1 MSLTAA
7 VLLNR
12 LTTRAKIRHMRALM
26 TLCEL
31 RGMGR
36 AAQALGITQPA
47 MSQLVAELEKLLDTR
62 LFLRH
67 SKGVDPTPAALDL
80 LPIASRIVA
89 ATEEGAERIASHHR
103 REGGMVRVGSSAA
116 ATGAL
121 LDAALPAFGA
131 AHPNIFT
138 QVQTVIGQAL
148 DNAFS
153 GDEFDVVCCRER
165 EVLPDG
171 WAFEALVPDE
181 LIVAAGTSHPLA
193 QQAGK
198 VSIEALSRATWVQH
212 TAVSLA
218 RDQFDML
225 RERHG
230 WDELKLVHVTSR
242 IPVLSWSMLKT
253 GELLSLVPRSVVM
266 PWLSIGLLKEL
277 DAGLG
282 LHLPPI
288 GYHWRPDR
296 TGRAVRR
303 FFEALAQCAAPQAE
317 ETAP

>member
-26 TLCEL
+26 ALCEL

-36 AAQALGITQPA
+36 AAVALGISQPA
-47 MSQLVAELEKLLDTR
+47 MSQLVAELEKLLDIR

-80 LPIASRIVA
+80 LPIASRIVV

-116 ATGAL
+116 ATGVL
-121 LDAALPAFGA
+121 LDAALPTFGA
-131 AHPNIFT
+131 AHPNILT

-153 GDEFDVVCCRER
+153 GDAFDLVCCRER

-171 WAFEALVPDE
+171 WEFKPLVPDE
-181 LIVAAGTSHPLA
+181 LIVAAGMDHPLA
-193 QQAGK
+193 RAEF
-198 VSIEALSRATWVQH
+198 VTIEQLSQATWVQH

-218 RDQFDML
+218 RDKFDRL
-225 RERHG
+225 REQHG

-242 IPVLSWSMLKT
+242 IPLLSWSMLKT
-253 GELLSLVPRSVVM
+253 GELLSLVPRSVVV

-277 DAGLG
+277 DAGLS

-296 TGRAVRR
+296 SGRAVRR
-303 FFEALAQCAAPQAE
+303 FSEALVRSAASAKDRTTP
-317 ETAP
+317 

>member
-26 TLCEL
+26 ALCEL
-31 RGMGR
+31 RGIGR

-47 MSQLVAELEKLLDTR
+47 MSQLLVELEKLLDTR

-131 AHPNIFT
+131 AHPNILT

-165 EVLPDG
+165 EVIPDG
-171 WAFEALVPDE
+171 WEFKALVPDE
-181 LIVAAGTSHPLA
+181 LIVAAGTTHPLA
-193 QQAGK
+193 RAET
-198 VSIEALSRATWVQH
+198 VTIEALSRATWVQH

-218 RDQFDML
+218 RSQFDEL
-225 RERHG
+225 RTRHG

-242 IPVLSWSMLKT
+242 IPVISWSMLKT
-253 GELLSLVPRSVVM
+253 GELLSLVPRSVVV

-282 LHLPPI
+282 LQLPPI

-296 TGRAVRR
+296 VGPAVSR
-303 FFEALAQCAAPQAE
+303 FFAALDACATEVTE
-317 ETAP
+317 EKTP